1 MRIPVRAVGRSI
13 GSRLDSQEI
22 LIEISL
28 MCQIQALL
36 AHIEHFILG
45 AVNSSQIELDR
56 YSLLLNKTQ
65 RALHLIHLANG
76 SDSNGYKHFLS
87 SVSFPPAVK
96 IVLYSEKIEHP
107 AHQHIHQ
114 IIQAPGPGVEG
125 RAGWQDNRSR
135 LGSSDHVA

>member
-1 MRIPVRAVGRSI
+1 MRIPVRAVRRST
-13 GSRLDSQEI
+13 GSRLRCQEI

-36 AHIEHFILG
+36 ADFEHFILR

-56 YSLLLNKTQ
+56 YRLLLNKTQ
-65 RALHLIHLANG
+65 RTLHLIHLVNC

-87 SVSFPPAVK
+87 SVSLPSAVK

-107 AHQHIHQ
+107 SHQHIHQ
-114 IIQAPGPGVEG
+114 II
-125 RAGWQDNRSR
+125 
-135 LGSSDHVA
+135 